1 LADIALDLDPNSPTY
16 RDVKMSGGDLQIVDG
31 KEAIL
36 QNILQRLRIYLGEW
50 FMDNTK
56 GIDYFNQ
63 ILVKNPQQSKIDAI
77 IINQILS
84 VPGVTLL
91 TNYSFSTNF
100 VTRVLLINFK
110 CQTTSGIVQ
119 YSGQL

>member
-1 LADIALDLDPNSPTY
+1 MADIALDLDPNSPTY